1 MRRKRII
8 SVVLSLA
15 LVLLLGGELLL
26 SLFAVNVSAASTE
39 YSGVMEDLNRD
50 NDFDET
56 LYPHNAI
63 DYSLRVI
70 QIAESIDGVL
80 YVYVYQP
87 AAPTKVLLASS
98 IAFSTGITF
107 DDRKYEDFEL
117 SLIASQGVFQKYKVN
132 GFKVRSDEIRY
143 YAISEIFRPFD
154 SSIDTAPTD
163 DNTID
168 EKAFKVGQLWDVSG
182 IGSDLRYGCT
192 YEDVIDVTE
201 KHVGFIRYEG
211 GIFWFN
217 DDIDSHYVAFDT
229 DRPIDKLLE
238 VDIKFHTKTTRIVPD
253 SDYGNILTKTTVTD
267 KEHSLTLTSKQVLEG
282 NTSGFFPESYKYNRV
297 QSIDDFIK
305 NEGDDLKDSIIK
317 DLDGMKWV
325 LRFYESSYTNTLS
338 ASDSAIPVYSGS
350 YLTTTV
356 SRVALFRICYEYD
369 SVVYNLGVVDDK
381 QSGDNNPDNKTG
393 IEGEDWWQ
401 KIMAALMVIILL
413 IFVWPFV
420 SPLISI
426 LFVMLWDG
434 VKFLVRFCIRGILWV
449 LTLPFRIIGWFL
461 K

>member
-1 MRRKRII
+1 MKRKRII

-26 SLFAVNVSAASTE
+26 SLFSVRADASTTE
-39 YSGVMEDLNRD
+39 YSGVIEDLNRD

-56 LYPHNAI
+56 LYPHNASDNSI
-63 DYSLRVI
+63 RVI
-70 QIAESIDGVL
+70 QIAESVDGVL

-98 IAFSTGITF
+98 IAFSTGINA
-107 DDRKYEDFEL
+107 DNRKYEDYTL

-132 GFKVRSDEIRY
+132 GFKVKSDEIRY

-154 SSIDTAPTD
+154 SSIDPAPTD
-163 DNTID
+163 DNTINY
-168 EKAFKVGQLWDVSG
+168 KAFKVGQLWDVSG
-182 IGSDLRYGCT
+182 TGADLKYGCT

-217 DDIDSHYVAFDT
+217 DDVDSHYVAFDT
-229 DRPIDKLLE
+229 DRSIDKILE
-238 VDIKFHTKTTRIVPD
+238 VDVKFHTKTSLTEPD
-253 SDYGNILTKTTVTD
+253 PDWANVATKTTVTD
-267 KEHSLTLTSKQVLEG
+267 KDRSLTFTSKQVLEG
-282 NTSGFFPESYKYNRV
+282 NTSGFFTESYKYNRI

-305 NEGDDLKDSIIK
+305 NEGEDLKDSTIEE
-317 DLDGMKWV
+317 LDGMKWV
-325 LRFYESSYTNTLS
+325 LRFYESAYSNTLIT
-338 ASDSAIPVYSGS
+338 SDSVIPTYSGS
-350 YLTTTV
+350 NIFTTV
-356 SRVALFRICYEYD
+356 SEVAMFRICYEYD
-369 SVVYNLGVVDDK
+369 GVVYNLGVVDDK

-393 IEGEDWWQ
+393 VEGEEWWQ
-401 KIMAALMVIILL
+401 KIMAVLKFIVFL
-413 IFVWPFV
+413 IFVWPLV
-420 SPLISI
+420 SPLITI
-426 LFVMLWDG
+426 LLLLLWEG
-434 VKFLVRFCIRGILWV
+434 VKFLIRFCIKGILWI